1 MMNCKYLLR
10 FDDDLTVEQLRTELQ
25 NLANQRRTLKQS
37 NADAYVVQEDSD
49 NELEHST
56 NPLSITCTS
65 CKSLSYLLLQGAA
78 EVESLYRC
86 LQEHFIGLAYKLL
99 RTLTVSQVT
108 YEYERSFFALR
119 RVKSRLRSTMTQEHL
134 EAFMLMSVEKGI
146 LAKLDNKDNIDGVS
160 ASSELRRP
168 ALLNLFLPQRPFW
181 LDLRSPTPPT
191 ID

>member
-1 MMNCKYLLR
+1 MEELGKYLLR
-10 FDDDLTVEQLRTELQ
+10 FDDSITAGQLRTELQ
-25 NLANQRRTLKQS
+25 NLGNQRRTLKQS
-37 NADAYVVQEDSD
+37 KADAYVVQEDSD

-119 RVKSRLRSTMTQEHL
+119 NQKPSTKHNDARTSWSVI
-134 EAFMLMSVEKGI
+134 LMSVEKGI
-146 LAKLDNKDNIDGVS
+146 VAKLDNKDVIDTV
-160 ASSELRRP
+160 
-168 ALLNLFLPQRPFW
+168 FLPAMNCVDTCFAELCLFQ
-181 LDLRSPTPPT
+181 
-191 ID
+191 I